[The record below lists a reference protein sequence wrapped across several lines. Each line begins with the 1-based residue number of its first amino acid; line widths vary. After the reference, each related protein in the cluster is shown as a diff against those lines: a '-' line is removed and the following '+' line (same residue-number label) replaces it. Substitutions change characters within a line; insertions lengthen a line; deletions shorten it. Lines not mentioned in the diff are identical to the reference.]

1 MEISY
6 SGGPRDGLPC
16 SPCRE
21 GPVFPAAGAVA
32 AFSSQAPWIWPQM
45 QSPLGLPRRLRGNES
60 TCKAG
65 AAADRF
71 DPWVGKVPKRR
82 EWLPTPVFLP
92 GEFHGQKS
100 LVGYS
105 PWVCKEST
113 HRWSNLAC
121 TQRPLTQ
128 GQVLPRVHIPGLSG
142 DGKEGSLGPEGQL
155 WWVISSPELPTGLV
169 VAAGPAQ
176 RLDSS
181 SAQAHYPLLHPG
193 RCNSQALLNK
203 HRHLSV
209 KSHSQRNQTVTSIS
223 LWDKAKIKLALLNV
237 KWTTFGID
245 KIQGTQAPN
254 GSLIIL
260 EKLRLVVRRKNPRP
274 GWIFIKRNLMTKCEP
289 LNTLPFPFSQASLQ
303 NINWCSTI
311 IW

>member
-1 MEISY
+1 
-6 SGGPRDGLPC
+6 
-16 SPCRE
+16 
-21 GPVFPAAGAVA
+21 
-32 AFSSQAPWIWPQM
+32 M
-45 QSPLGLPRRLRGNES
+45 QSPLGLPRRLRGKES

-92 GEFHGQKS
+92 GEFHGQRS

-105 PWVCKEST
+105 PWGCKESDT
-113 HRWSNLAC
+113 AEATWHARRDPSPKAKSFLEY
-121 TQRPLTQ
+121 
-128 GQVLPRVHIPGLSG
+128 HIPGLSG

-169 VAAGPAQ
+169 VAAGSAQ

-181 SAQAHYPLLHPG
+181 SAQAHYPLLHLG

-209 KSHSQRNQTVTSIS
+209 RVT
-223 LWDKAKIKLALLNV
+223 LR
-237 KWTTFGID
+237 
-245 KIQGTQAPN
+245 GTKQWH
-254 GSLIIL
+254 LFL
-260 EKLRLVVRRKNPRP
+260 CETRP
-274 GWIFIKRNLMTKCEP
+274 K
-289 LNTLPFPFSQASLQ
+289 
-303 NINWCSTI
+303 
-311 IW
+311 